1 MTIRSVTAHSLSLPY
16 DLGGP
21 KPIFAGKERE
31 MELLLIR
38 VETSDGLV
46 GWGESFGFAI
56 WPSTVQALERLVAPL
71 AIGQDEAHISKIH
84 EEMTRKLHPLGRA
97 GPVTYA
103 ISGLDTALWDIA
115 GQRLSQPLSHMLAS
129 GRTVR
134 QQVPAYASLIRYNNP
149 DLVAKH
155 AAKAVSM
162 GFKAIKI
169 HEITWDAIA
178 ATREAIG
185 PDVLL
190 MVDANCPWDEAQALK
205 MCERLQALQLHWLE
219 EPLWP
224 PEDHAGL
231 ARIQREGRIPT
242 AAGENALGYQDFK
255 SLIDSRAVSFAQPSV
270 TKIGGISE
278 FMKVAHLIKACGVHL
293 APHSPY
299 MGPGLMATA
308 HILAGMDEEIML
320 EYTFCDMP
328 QNPLGDAVLTHHGQF
343 TVPSTPGLGIEID
356 ERMVQE
362 LKIT

>member
-1 MTIRSVTAHSLSLPY
+1 MTIRSVTAHALSLPY
-16 DLGGP
+16 ELGGP

-31 MELLLIR
+31 MELLLVR
-38 VETSDGLV
+38 VETSEGLV

-56 WPSTVQALERLVAPL
+56 WPATVEALERLVAPL
-71 AIGQDEAHISKIH
+71 AMGQDESHIAQIH
-84 EEMTRKLHPLGRA
+84 EEITRKLHPLGRA

-115 GQRLSQPLSHMLAS
+115 GQKLSQPLSQMLRGGDA
-129 GRTVR
+129 VR
-134 QQVPAYASLIRYNNP
+134 KQIPAYASLIRYNNP
-149 DLVAKH
+149 QLVAKQ

-169 HEITWDAIA
+169 HEITFEAIS
-178 ATREAIG
+178 ATRDAIG

-190 MVDANCPWDEAQALK
+190 MVDANCPWDESQALK
-205 MCERLQALQLHWLE
+205 MCERLESLRLFWLE

-224 PEDHAGL
+224 PEDHLAL
-231 ARIQREGRIPT
+231 ARVQKIGQIPT

-270 TKIGGISE
+270 TKIGGVTE
-278 FMKVAHLIKACGVHL
+278 FMRVAKLIKASGVQL

-308 HILAGMDEEIML
+308 HILASMDEEIML

-328 QNPLGDAVLTHHGQF
+328 INPLGDAVLTQNGHF
-343 TVPSTPGLGIEID
+343 LIPAKPGLGIDID
-356 ERMVQE
+356 ESVVRE
-362 LKIT
+362 LKII

>member
-1 MTIRSVTAHSLSLPY
+1 MTIRCVSAHSLSLPY

-38 VETSDGLV
+38 VETTDGLV

-56 WPSTVQALERLVAPL
+56 WPSTVEALERLVAPL

-84 EEMTRKLHPLGRA
+84 EDITRKLHPLGRA

-115 GQRLSQPLSHMLAS
+115 GQRLSQPLSHMLAR
-129 GRTVR
+129 GRTIR

-149 DLVAKH
+149 DLVAKS

-178 ATREAIG
+178 ATRQAIG

-190 MVDANCPWDEAQALK
+190 MVDANCPWDEAQALL
-205 MCERLQALQLHWLE
+205 MCERLQALHLHWLE

-255 SLIDSRAVSFAQPSV
+255 SLINSSAVSFAQPSV

-278 FMKVAHLIKACGVHL
+278 FMKVAHLIKSSGVHL

-308 HILAGMDEEIML
+308 HILAGMEEEIML

-328 QNPLGDAVLTHHGQF
+328 HNPLGDAVLTHNGHF

-356 ERMVQE
+356 ERMVQA